1 MKHNPEAGAV
11 PESGGPARNGREA
24 LQRGPALLRENM
36 GRIRSRMGAAFVGS
50 HAVFRGKDIHAELG
64 DIGWLDL
71 YLLGIT
77 GRRFP
82 QAQLRLLETVWC
94 YTSYPDARI
103 WNNRVAAL
111 AGSTRSTG
119 NLGVSAALALSEAS
133 IYGRGIDIRALEFL
147 IRTRAAL
154 PDASTKETGL
164 GPWVRRELEARRSLA
179 GYGRPI
185 ASGDERIAPIL
196 KAARGLGLADGPHL
210 ALAFAIEE
218 CLLSDRLR
226 MRMNYAGVVAG
237 LAADMGFTPKEYYLF
252 LHPAFLAGM
261 VPCYIEASEKPE
273 GSLFP
278 LPCESVAYL
287 GAPKREWGKP

>member
-1 MKHNPEAGAV
+1 MENDA
-11 PESGGPARNGREA
+11 
-24 LQRGPALLRENM
+24 RGPEFLRENM

-50 HAVFRGKDIHAELG
+50 HAVFRGKDIHSELG

-71 YLLGIT
+71 YLFGIT
-77 GRRFP
+77 GRRLP
-82 QAQLRLLETVWC
+82 EAQLRLLETVWC

-133 IYGRGIDIRALEFL
+133 IYGRGIDLRALEFL
-147 IRTRAAL
+147 LRTRAAL
-154 PDASTKETGL
+154 PDRNAL

-185 ASGDERIAPIL
+185 ASGDERIAPIM
-196 KAARGLGLADGPHL
+196 KAARDLGLADGPHL
-210 ALAFAIEE
+210 ALAYAIEE
-218 CLLSDRLR
+218 CLLNDRLR
-226 MRMNYAGVVAG
+226 MRMNYAGVAAG

-273 GSLFP
+273 GTLFP
-278 LPCESVAYL
+278 LPCDSVAYL
-287 GAPKREWGKP
+287 GVPKREWAKP